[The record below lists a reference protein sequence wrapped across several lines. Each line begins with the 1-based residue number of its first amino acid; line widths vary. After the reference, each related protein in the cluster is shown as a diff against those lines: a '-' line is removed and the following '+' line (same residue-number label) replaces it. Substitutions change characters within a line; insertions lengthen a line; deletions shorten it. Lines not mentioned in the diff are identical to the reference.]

1 MGNKNQNQQCGQNVP
16 DLQKIADEIR
26 VKLRQ
31 GVELSN
37 GNVVA
42 VNLSVI
48 HTTYVKLR
56 QNDVEVVY
64 TTGCVSVHVD
74 ATVVATDVE
83 IREVSLHNLCSDTYG
98 V

>member
-1 MGNKNQNQQCGQNVP
+1 MGNRTSNQQCEQNVP

-26 VKLRQ
+26 VKLRR

-42 VNLSVI
+42 VNLSAT
-48 HTTYVKLR
+48 HATYVKLR

-64 TTGCVSVHVD
+64 TAGCVSVHVD
-74 ATVVATDVE
+74 AVVVATDVE
-83 IREVSLHNLCSDTYG
+83 IRNVSLHNLCSDTYG
-98 V
+98 I